1 MTAVTEKIKNL
12 CAAKKISAEELAEGS
27 GLTVPQVKRI
37 LEEERIPSLASII
50 KIARALGVRPGTFLD
65 DTEAMGPV
73 VTRHTENFPTVT
85 FTSHLTDDHSH
96 MDFASLAAKKAG
108 RNMEP
113 FLIEIRPIKGEKS
126 FSSHE
131 GEEFLYVLEGTL
143 VVYYG
148 KETYELH
155 KGDSIYYDSIVDHLV
170 TAGDNSKATILGVVY
185 APA

>member
-65 DTEAMGPV
+65 DSEAMGPV
-73 VTRHTENFPTVT
+73 VTRHTKNFPTVT

-155 KGDSIYYDSIVDHLV
+155 PGDSIYYDSIVDHLV
-170 TAGDNSKATILGVVY
+170 TAGDNSTATILGVVY